1 MSRASIACSSSAL
14 RGLEDAESDGRQLH
28 AVVQGDRVRGH
39 ASTVGTARPGER
51 VTGVIPPAQHK
62 PRVSSPTRGW
72 LIRFVPLVWVT
83 RPEAR
88 ISPRVAQLLNTMRD
102 VYETLALPST
112 PGLSFG
118 TYLPEPGSS
127 SADALDMLRGWIATP
142 SAAPSIS
149 EV

>member
-1 MSRASIACSSSAL
+1 M
-14 RGLEDAESDGRQLH
+14 
-28 AVVQGDRVRGH
+28 
-39 ASTVGTARPGER
+39 
-51 VTGVIPPAQHK
+51 
-62 PRVSSPTRGW
+62 
-72 LIRFVPLVWVT
+72 IRFVPLVWVT